1 MPVKCTEQGRTLT
14 ARLAGEIDHHAAK
27 EIMAELAEQIDAAL
41 PEHLV
46 LELSEVTFMDSSGI
60 AVLLN
65 AWRRMG
71 QLEGTMVVSRAPSQ
85 ADKVLKAAGLDR
97 LLKFE

>member
-1 MPVKCTEQGRTLT
+1 MPVKCTQTGRTLT
-14 ARLAGEIDHHAAK
+14 ARLEGEIDHHAAK

-46 LELSEVTFMDSSGI
+46 LELSQVTFMDSSGI

-71 QLEGTMVVSRAPSQ
+71 QLEGTVDVCQAPPQ
-85 ADKVLKAAGLDR
+85 AEKVLKAAGLDR
-97 LLKFE
+97 LLKFL

>member
-71 QLEGTMVVSRAPSQ
+71 QLEGTMVVRQAPPQ

>member
-1 MPVKCTEQGRTLT
+1 MSVKWSEQGRTLT

-41 PEHLV
+41 PEQLV
-46 LELSEVTFMDSSGI
+46 LELSGVTFMDSSGI
-60 AVLLN
+60 AVLLS

-71 QLEGTMVVSRAPSQ
+71 QREGSLVVCQVPAQ
-85 ADKVLKAAGLDR
+85 AEKVLKAAGLDR
-97 LLKFE
+97 LLQFQ

>member
-1 MPVKCTEQGRTLT
+1 MPVKCTQQERVLT

-41 PEHLV
+41 PEKLV

-65 AWRRMG
+65 VWRRMG
-71 QLEGTMVVSRAPSQ
+71 QLEGTVEVRQVPAQ
-85 ADKVLKAAGLDR
+85 AEKVLMAAGLDR
-97 LLKFE
+97 LLKFL

>member
-27 EIMAELAEQIDAAL
+27 EIMAELAEQIDAGL

-71 QLEGTMVVSRAPSQ
+71 QLGGTMVVSQTPPQ
-85 ADKVLKAAGLDR
+85 AEKVLKAAGLDR
-97 LLKFE
+97 LLKFQ

>member
-1 MPVKCTEQGRTLT
+1 MPVTCMEQGRTLT
-14 ARLAGEIDHHAAK
+14 ARLMGEIDHHAAK

-41 PEHLV
+41 PERLI
-46 LELSEVTFMDSSGI
+46 LELSQVTFMDSSGI

-71 QLEGTMVVSRAPSQ
+71 QLEGTVEVCQVPPQ
-85 ADKVLKAAGLDR
+85 AGKVLQAAGLDR
-97 LLKFE
+97 LLKFV